1 MKQSPWSKFGGVL
14 GILYCV
20 AGFVLIFLGWNG
32 AASNDTVEAQMP
44 YVVSGGIAGLA
55 LVVVGA
61 GLMVAHS
68 LRTDRVELRGAIEDL
83 RQTIERE
90 GYGPAPAAA
99 SGPAAS
105 AAVAGGDDVVVGA
118 DSYHRADCAVVV
130 GQAGAAVMSRGDAGA
145 AGLQPC
151 RVCRPDV
158 AAA

>member
-1 MKQSPWSKFGGVL
+1 MNSNRWSKFGGVL

-32 AASNDTVEAQMP
+32 AASNDTVSAQVP

-83 RQTIERE
+83 RETIERE
-90 GYGPAPAAA
+90 GYGAAPASAGAA
-99 SGPAAS
+99 PAV
-105 AAVAGGDDVVVGA
+105 VAGGDDVVVGGE
-118 DSYHRADCAVVV
+118 SYHRADCAVVA
-130 GQAGAAVMSRGDAGA
+130 GQAAAAVMARAEAVAS
-145 AGLQPC
+145 GLQPC